1 MLLYCYNKWRN
12 IKMKEIVLNVQED
25 LLNNVAEVLDDIGLD
40 VNSAIKMFFK
50 RIDKEKSIGF
60 LISASPC
67 QKNEDKGNTHT
78 YTQTTNDSNDV
89 RMTKNLAIRLF
100 RENGYTIGNNVT
112 FASKNKMAYNYW
124 ANPDFS
130 VLQSEWELILNDWQE
145 RTIYLFRVP
154 ANSITSNALVCRND
168 KKSAIDL
175 QIAYGDISFTDN
187 RSKVSFKPY
196 LIDSLKY

>member
-1 MLLYCYNKWRN
+1 
-12 IKMKEIVLNVQED
+12 MKEIVLNVQEN
-25 LLNNVAEVLDDIGLD
+25 LLNNVTEILDDIGLD
-40 VNSAIKMFFK
+40 MNSAVKMFFK
-50 RIDKEKSIGF
+50 RIEKEKTIGF
-60 LISASPC
+60 LLSTSLY
-67 QKNEDKGNTHT
+67 QKNEDTKNVQID
-78 YTQTTNDSNDV
+78 TQRINESNDV

-130 VLQSEWELILNDWQE
+130 VLQAEWELILNDWNE

-154 ANSITSNALVCRND
+154 ANSITSNDLVCRND